1 METIFSLLWSLV
13 VGTFKFAINTLL
25 FIIHAAGNSSAS
37 TDVEEEGDFYAGT
50 MSADEALSKGKI
62 NIAEFEAATRRSRD

>member
-25 FIIHAAGNSSAS
+25 FIIHAAETSSAS
-37 TDVEEEGDFYAGT
+37 NEVKKEGDFYTGT
-50 MSADEALSKGKI
+50 MSAEEALSKGEI
-62 NIAEFEAATRRSRD
+62 SVAEYKSATRNYRD